1 MSMTSRGAKVLR
13 LYKDILLSA
22 KRFPS
27 IKRYK
32 IIDEI
37 KVGFRQY
44 KNCMDENEIQI
55 RINLAVDGLSK
66 LSMYS
71 NLSQSS
77 RSWVVNMDK
86 QPMPRKD
93 DKAKDNINNT
103 EAIKQDIKH
112 EEKENIDITTIKDG
126 PKV

>member
-1 MSMTSRGAKVLR
+1 
-13 LYKDILLSA
+13 
-22 KRFPS
+22 
-27 IKRYK
+27 
-32 IIDEI
+32 
-37 KVGFRQY
+37 
-44 KNCMDENEIQI
+44 
-55 RINLAVDGLSK
+55 
-66 LSMYS
+66 MYS